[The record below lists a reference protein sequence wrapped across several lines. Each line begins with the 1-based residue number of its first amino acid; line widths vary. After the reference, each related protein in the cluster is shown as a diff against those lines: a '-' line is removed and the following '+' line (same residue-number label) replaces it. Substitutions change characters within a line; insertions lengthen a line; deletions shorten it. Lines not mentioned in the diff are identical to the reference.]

1 MDGDY
6 YLKKLSEIHLQ
17 LSEIIQ
23 EIAQDEY
30 EKEQWFK
37 FVPRSERIIQFP
49 TANLPKE
56 ENKDKKFLGFL
67 EFTEKEFRKMPRQFK
82 KHFKTNKIKAN
93 IRKRNDGRYEIRCQ
107 IEYKKITA
115 SSKNLET
122 AKEKFIKALAAAYAQ
137 NKKNETQT
145 AIKEN
150 VKLGTYIYAWL
161 DTVKKPYIKQ
171 NTYQFYTNTIK
182 HDIIPQFGNLE
193 IDSISALDIQTFLN
207 KIIAQG
213 KNRTAKKII
222 QILKPMFEYA
232 EADDVIKRSPMNKVK
247 IGNYEQK
254 HGTAL
259 TRSEEKILFDSIF
272 DDPSIFNQ
280 AYLFILYT
288 GLRRSELATAT
299 LSDKWVTV
307 ITGKQRKGKKEKSRR
322 IPISP
327 MLKMVL
333 PFIDFNEITQ
343 ISNNM
348 LTRKIKEILPNHHL
362 HDLRHTFITRCQE
375 CGIKREIV
383 SLWAGHAADSSITS
397 TVYTHLEQNEELQ
410 LKEIDKFIYDFK

>member
-1 MDGDY
+1 MDGGY
-6 YLKKLSEIHLQ
+6 YLKRLTDLNQQ
-17 LSEIIQ
+17 LFVIIG
-23 EIAQDEY
+23 ELAQDEY
-30 EKEQWFK
+30 AKEQLFHIVK
-37 FVPRSERIIQFP
+37 PGENIIQFP
-49 TANLPKE
+49 TENLTKKE
-56 ENKDKKFLGFL
+56 QKKDETYLNL
-67 EFTEKEFRKMPRQFK
+67 TEKEIQKMPRQFR
-82 KHFKTNKIKAN
+82 KHFRTNKIKAN

-107 IEYKKITA
+107 IKYKKITA

-122 AKEKFIKALAAAYAQ
+122 AKEKFIKALAAHT
-137 NKKNETQT
+137 KIKTSEKQT
-145 AIKEN
+145 TTKDSINLK
-150 VKLGTYIYAWL
+150 TYILTWL

-171 NTYQFYTNTIK
+171 STYEFYENAIT
-182 HDIIPQFGNLE
+182 HYIIPQFGKLN

-213 KNRTAKKII
+213 KNRTAKKIV

-232 EADDVIKRSPMNKVK
+232 EADDVIKRSPMKKVT

-254 HGTAL
+254 HGTVL
-259 TRSEEKILFDSIF
+259 TRNEEKILFDSILNN
-272 DDPSIFNQ
+272 PSIFNQ

-299 LSDKWVTV
+299 LDDKWITA
-307 ITGKQRKGKKEKSRR
+307 ITGKQRKGKKEKSRK

-327 MLKMVL
+327 MLKKVL
-333 PFIDFNEITQ
+333 PFIDFKKITE
-343 ISNNM
+343 ISNNL

-375 CGIKREIV
+375 CGIQREIV

-397 TVYTHLEQNEELQ
+397 TVYTHLEQNEEIQ
-410 LKEIDKFIYDFK
+410 LKEIEKFIYDFK